1 VGLGAARFHRFLD
14 LHHRGQRVVLDVY
27 QLGRVGGLVAL
38 LGHDHGDGLALVA
51 DLLTCDRVTR
61 RVHLLVGGE
70 NRRDRVGGRAGDDV
84 LEVLGREDPQD
95 AGRLLGGL
103 DSDALDLGVGMR
115 APDHREMDQPCP
127 RQVIRVAPVS
137 GDESRILAAMDL
149 GSDKLGDRHH
159 SPPAV
164 TADRPAVLD
173 APPITLAAVWTDLTM
188 FT

>member
-1 VGLGAARFHRFLD
+1 M
-14 LHHRGQRVVLDVY
+14 
-27 QLGRVGGLVAL
+27 GR
-38 LGHDHGDGLALVA
+38 
-51 DLLTCDRVTR
+51 
-61 RVHLLVGGE
+61 
-70 NRRDRVGGRAGDDV
+70 RAGDDV

-95 AGRLLGGL
+95 AGRLLGRL
-103 DSDALDLGVGMR
+103 DSDALDPRVRMR
-115 APDHREMDQPCP
+115 APDHRQMDQAGP